1 MTSTSKLD
9 KALWTN
15 ITRLKLLTKLD
26 APVKFIFERSPF
38 DDEQDEECPTVRDEY
53 LIIGKILPESD
64 IFKQGAF
71 QIEMKLIPTYPIQP
85 PEVRFITP
93 IYHPNIAEDG
103 KFCYQLLNNAS
114 KWKEGTTLVE
124 VVKTIVKHVDNPDAD
139 YAANYGKEY
148 MENRPE
154 FNRKALE
161 MVKKHALP
169 RNAFRILLFVYQQN
183 RHTFLFLAILAST
196 EKQMATVQLNKE
208 LYNNITRLKLLNA
221 TNSDPK
227 FVLEKSPFD
236 EDNVEAAASANTKE
250 IFITGRIFPESEI
263 FREGAF
269 QIEMK
274 VTPSFPFDPPE
285 VRFLTK
291 IYHPNVA
298 EDGKF
303 CHELLKKHAKWTN
316 KASLVD
322 VVKAVVQHID
332 KPDID
337 YSLSL
342 QLGREYMENR
352 PEFNRKALEYVK
364 KHALPRS

>member
-15 ITRLKLLTKLD
+15 ITRLKLLTKSD

-85 PEVRFITP
+85 PE
-93 IYHPNIAEDG
+93 
-103 KFCYQLLNNAS
+103 
-114 KWKEGTTLVE
+114 
-124 VVKTIVKHVDNPDAD
+124 
-139 YAANYGKEY
+139 
-148 MENRPE
+148 
-154 FNRKALE
+154 
-161 MVKKHALP
+161 
-169 RNAFRILLFVYQQN
+169 
-183 RHTFLFLAILAST
+183 T